1 MNIFDPSVDLLCTL
15 KSLDTE
21 LLVMEAAPVDL
32 DNSCDDDTK
41 LPAAYLRLVD
51 SRISDQP
58 IEEFPI

>member
-1 MNIFDPSVDLLCTL
+1 
-15 KSLDTE
+15 
-21 LLVMEAAPVDL
+21 MEAAPANL
-32 DNSCDDDTK
+32 DKSCDDDCE